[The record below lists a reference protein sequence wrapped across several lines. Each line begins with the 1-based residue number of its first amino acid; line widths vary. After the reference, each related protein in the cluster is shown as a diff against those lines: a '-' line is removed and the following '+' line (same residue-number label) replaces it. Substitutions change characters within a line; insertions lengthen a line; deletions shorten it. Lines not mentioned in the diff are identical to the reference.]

1 MTEELAKAKQ
11 LAIAFATEFA
21 YYRTIPNSSN
31 MDVPSMAYEYV
42 EHKFDDWIVEHE
54 KNPSCAVNP
63 FKTV

>member
-42 EHKFDDWIVEHE
+42 EHKFDERYNSI
-54 KNPSCAVNP
+54 NL
-63 FKTV
+63 